1 MTAEDYSLKRFASH
15 PFYTAMNRRLV
26 KLCELRPWQRV
37 VDLGCGTGAVTE
49 LILEEMQPDKGE
61 VVGVDPSPCALE
73 VARRDLQEKWGAV
86 VKLMAGHAENLSRL
100 VKRAADTV
108 VFCNAIHLIEDKR
121 CVLREISESL
131 QDRGVFAFNSAF
143 FEGAQPADTFP
154 FYTAWVRRALHIF
167 KNEYPDVRREKEE
180 RAQARIQLTP
190 DEYEQILGEE
200 GFALKHL
207 ELCPAEMPLEG
218 FEDISRYDLFAAG
231 ALPGVP
237 LAVAVDCLV
246 RGCREAFRDL
256 DLTSVTRNW
265 LQVVAVKA

>member
-1 MTAEDYSLKRFASH
+1 
-15 PFYTAMNRRLV
+15 
-26 KLCELRPWQRV
+26 
-37 VDLGCGTGAVTE
+37 
-49 LILEEMQPDKGE
+49 MQPDKGE

-73 VARRDLQEKWGAV
+73 VARRDLQERWGAV
-86 VKLMAGHAENLSRL
+86 VKLMAGQAENLSRL

-121 CVLREISESL
+121 RVLREISESL

-154 FYTAWVRRALHIF
+154 FYTAWVRRALHVF
-167 KNEYPDVRREKEE
+167 KDEYPDVRREKEE

-190 DEYEQILGEE
+190 DEYEQILTEE

-218 FEDISRYDLFAAG
+218 FEDISRYDLFARG

-246 RGCREAFRDL
+246 RGCREAFHDL
-256 DLTSVTRNW
+256 NLTSVTRNW

>member
-1 MTAEDYSLKRFASH
+1 
-15 PFYTAMNRRLV
+15 
-26 KLCELRPWQRV
+26 
-37 VDLGCGTGAVTE
+37 
-49 LILEEMQPDKGE
+49 
-61 VVGVDPSPCALE
+61 
-73 VARRDLQEKWGAV
+73 VARRDLQERWGAV
-86 VKLMAGHAENLSRL
+86 VKLMAGQAENLSRL
-100 VKRAADTV
+100 AKRAADTV

-121 CVLREISESL
+121 RVLREISESL
-131 QDRGVFAFNSAF
+131 HDRGVFAFNSAF

-154 FYTAWVRRALHIF
+154 FYTAWIRHALHVF
-167 KNEYPDVRREKEE
+167 KDEYPDVRREKEG

-190 DEYEQILGEE
+190 DEYEQILREE

-218 FEDISRYDLFAAG
+218 FEDISRYDLFALG

-246 RGCREAFRDL
+246 RGCREAFSDL
-256 DLTSVTRNW
+256 NLTSVTRNW